1 MRFHL
6 LCNPNV
12 QTTQAYEL
20 DGFCTATIRFAKLLK
35 GLGHEILLYASEEN
49 EAPCD
54 ELITVITKKEQEG
67 ILKGTPYQYAT
78 YSASTALWTLGNA
91 SIIREIEKR
100 KRPNDFICSIGGAS
114 QMPVAEAHL
123 GMMFVEYSVGYI
135 SSFSK
140 YRVFESHVWRHCTHG
155 FQNNIRGGFFDEVI
169 PLFFD
174 EMKFKHNLPKEGF
187 ALYAGRL
194 TEKKGIGL
202 ACKAAKLAGIPLK
215 VIGHGDQSLIT
226 DGAEYLG
233 SVSDAERNDWMA
245 RASVFICPT
254 LYVEPFGSVAV
265 EAQLSG
271 CPVVCTNFG
280 GFVETVEQGR
290 TGYRCNSMD
299 EFVNSLHEA
308 QDLDREYIRKRAVRL
323 YSMGAAA
330 PQYQRYF
337 ERLLLA
343 GGKEFIGLENYDN
356 PEEIMQ
362 DAAE

>member
-6 LCNPNV
+6 LANPNV

-35 GLGHEILLYASEEN
+35 GLGHEVLLYASEEN

-54 ELITVITKKEQEG
+54 DLITTITKKEQEG
-67 ILKGTPYQYAT
+67 ILKGSPYQYAT
-78 YSASTALWTLGNA
+78 YSASTALWTLSNA
-91 SIIREIEKR
+91 SMIREIEKR
-100 KRPNDFICSIGGAS
+100 KRPNDFICSIGGTS
-114 QMPVAEAHL
+114 QIPVAEAHPD
-123 GMMFVEYSVGYI
+123 MMFVEYSVGYI

-140 YRVFESHVWRHCTHG
+140 YRVFESRVWQHCTHG
-155 FQNNIRGGFFDEVI
+155 YQDNIRGSFLEDVI

-174 EMKFKHNLPKEGF
+174 ETKFKHNLPKEGF

-194 TEKKGIGL
+194 TEKKGIEL

-215 VIGHGDQSLIT
+215 VIGHGDTNLIT

-254 LYVEPFGSVAV
+254 LYIEPFGSVAV
-265 EAQLSG
+265 EAQMSG
-271 CPVVCTNFG
+271 CPVVSTPFG
-280 GFVETVEQGR
+280 GFVETVEQGK
-290 TGYRCNSMD
+290 TGYRCHYMD
-299 EFVNSLHEA
+299 EFVRALHEA
-308 QDLDREYIRKRAVRL
+308 QNLDPKYIRDRAVSL

-337 ERLLLA
+337 ERLLLLD
-343 GGKEFIGLENYDN
+343 GKEFYGLEVYDN
-356 PEEIMQ
+356 PRELMQ